1 MQGSS
6 AVWQEEANRLHP
18 FLALAKLSR
27 TERAKEVSKHMLKTM
42 PRMVAALV
50 LMIENEQYTKTE
62 GQAKDNPDGKFSN
75 QLTLCNAPVFR
86 LGECHC
92 GVVSLSIVFTTP
104 FCLWYINLLL

>member
-6 AVWQEEANRLHP
+6 AVWQEEADRLHP

-27 TERAKEVSKHMLKTM
+27 TERANEVSKHMMKTM
-42 PRMVAALV
+42 PRMVTALV
-50 LMIENEQYTKTE
+50 LMIENEQYTKAE
-62 GQAKDNPDGKFSN
+62 RQAMDNPDGKFSN

-92 GVVSLSIVFTTP
+92 GVGSLSMVYTTQ
-104 FCLWYINLLL
+104 FCLRCINLLL